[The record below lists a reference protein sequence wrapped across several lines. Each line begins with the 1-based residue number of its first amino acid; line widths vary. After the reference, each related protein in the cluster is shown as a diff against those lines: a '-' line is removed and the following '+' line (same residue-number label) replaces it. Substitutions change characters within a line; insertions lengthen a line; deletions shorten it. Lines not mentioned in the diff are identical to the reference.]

1 MAFEIITLLVAG
13 LIFVILVKRLPFT
26 TIGRSG
32 TGLSDVDNRGPL
44 TAPAAKSSA
53 IADSNSVEEL
63 LARAEDAFK
72 SREYDTAEAYY
83 LKIAAAKPDLPKV
96 YNRLGI
102 IYLER
107 KNYKDARD
115 AFLTVLRFDNQV
127 AARHYNLAMAYLG
140 LGNRRKAQAALKQA
154 LSLDGAN
161 PRYSAMLE
169 KLAS

>member
-1 MAFEIITLLVAG
+1 
-13 LIFVILVKRLPFT
+13 LPFA

-32 TGLSDVDNRGPL
+32 TPL
-44 TAPAAKSSA
+44 TDTPTKSPAVM
-53 IADSNSVEEL
+53 DSNSVEEL

-115 AFLTVLRFDNQV
+115 AFLTVLRFDSQV

-140 LGNRRKAQAALKQA
+140 LGNKRKAGAALKQA
-154 LSLDGAN
+154 MSLDSTNA
-161 PRYSAMLE
+161 RYSQMLD
-169 KLAS
+169 KLNEG